1 MDPEIKN
8 LLEENLKLS
17 KENNELLLKVRRVQ
31 KWAQYSR
38 IFYWVIILGITY
50 GAFYYLQPYLDSLLN
65 VYTGGVGNISDINN
79 VGDIKKNIDV
89 NQMKDLIK
97 SLNQ

>member
-1 MDPEIKN
+1 MDPEIKS

-17 KENNELLLKVRRVQ
+17 KENNELLVKVHRVQ

-38 IFYWVIILGITY
+38 LFYWVIILGITY

-65 VYTGGVGNISDINN
+65 IYTGGVGTATNINSISDIKNN
-79 VGDIKKNIDV
+79 MDID
-89 NQMKDLIK
+89 QMKDLIK

>member
-89 NQMKDLIK
+89 NQMKDL
-97 SLNQ
+97 LR